1 MNEDGSFTRVRI
13 RQILLPLLK
22 DFNPKIIDR
31 LADTAGL
38 LRDEIGPKTDE
49 FQETLS
55 ISDLS
60 DLSEPEVRRA
70 VRSWLAGHRGTLKQL
85 GLKHIDAVCR
95 LVNSRKSGKT
105 VELPGGDRVVKE
117 GGKLAFIK
125 NNVEKRPAGA

>member
-1 MNEDGSFTRVRI
+1 MNEDGSFARVRI
-13 RQILLPLLK
+13 RQILIPLLK

-38 LRDEIGPKTDE
+38 LRDEMGANQDE
-49 FQETLS
+49 PHV
-55 ISDLS
+55 DLS
-60 DLSEPEVRRA
+60 VSELSWLSEAEARRA
-70 VRSWLAGHRGTLKQL
+70 VRSWLVGNRGSLRQL

-105 VELPGGDRVVKE
+105 VELPGGDRVLKE